1 MDVVEEL
8 RYLVLAA
15 QREGARA
22 LADVL
27 RPLGLTPAQAEVLTV
42 LRTASRAL
50 SVREIGERLVC
61 ETGSPSRL
69 ATSLVAAGLV
79 DGARDPVD
87 GRITRLSLTATGR
100 QVAVQAH
107 AAEQD
112 FHRGLAAGLPKG
124 EALDVVVG
132 FLRELVATS
141 PSGRAL
147 SRRRSQVDPA
157 AGAGTPDG
165 HHGRSRDP
173 RTRRG

>member
-1 MDVVEEL
+1 VDVVEEL

-22 LADVL
+22 LAEVL

-42 LRTASRAL
+42 LRTASGAL

-69 ATSLVAAGLV
+69 VTSLVTAGLV
-79 DGARDPVD
+79 DGGRDPAD
-87 GRITRLSLTATGR
+87 GRITRLGLTATGR
-100 QVAVQAH
+100 RVAAQAH
-107 AAEQD
+107 AAEHD
-112 FHRGLAAGLPKG
+112 FHRGLAAGLPHG
-124 EALDVVVG
+124 QALDVVVE

-147 SRRRSQVDPA
+147 SRRRAQVDAPQEPA
-157 AGAGTPDG
+157 HPADDVVGA
-165 HHGRSRDP
+165 
-173 RTRRG
+173 

>member
-22 LADVL
+22 LAEVL
-27 RPLGLTPAQAEVLTV
+27 RPLGLTPAQAEVLAV
-42 LRTASRAL
+42 LRTASHAL
-50 SVREIGERLVC
+50 SVREIGDRLVC

-69 ATSLVAAGLV
+69 VTSLVGAGLV
-79 DGARDPVD
+79 DGARDPAD
-87 GRITRLSLTATGR
+87 GRILRLSLTATGR
-100 QVAVQAH
+100 RVAAHAH

-112 FHRGLAAGLPKG
+112 FHRGLAAGLPEG

-141 PSGRAL
+141 PAGLAL
-147 SRRRSQVDPA
+147 SRRRAEADR
-157 AGAGTPDG
+157 GAGVGDSAG
-165 HHGRSRDP
+165 RAGRSRGA
-173 RTRRG
+173 RTS